1 MFRTIK
7 PTAWWASLG
16 WFLCKNSTD
25 GTHSAQFT
33 RGSQAGAQL
42 GSALPT
48 LSEQLLNPEAKVLLP
63 QHGSAKFLLVTQHK
77 HIETSLGK
85 KSLVSSP
92 WKDKLK

>member
-1 MFRTIK
+1 MLIKLYFQMFRTTK
-7 PTAWWASLG
+7 PTAGWARLG

-25 GTHSAQFT
+25 GTYSAQLT

-63 QHGSAKFLLVTQHK
+63 QHSSAKFLLVTQHR
-77 HIETSLGK
+77 
-85 KSLVSSP
+85 
-92 WKDKLK
+92 KLKPA